1 MMKRE
6 RKTACPDKA
15 DSWKRIARVINSN
28 FGRNDVI
35 ITVKRTG
42 KLSEIAEK
50 WGMSVEELISYWEKK
65 EPEYGAKMRRLVR
78 EHEDQESGSGGEK
91 SKKKLRK
98 KRECRAGRSGEERKN
113 YLISFI
119 FGVGLGYLVLFFF
132 RLLQLI
138 Q

>member
-1 MMKRE
+1 MNKQYRSL
-6 RKTACPDKA
+6 TY
-15 DSWKRIARVINSN
+15 
-28 FGRNDVI
+28 
-35 ITVKRTG
+35 
-42 KLSEIAEK
+42 IAEK
-50 WGMSVEELISYWEKK
+50 RGMSVEELISYWEKK
-65 EPEYGAKMRRLVR
+65 EPEYGAKLRRLVR

-98 KRECRAGRSGEERKN
+98 KRECRAGRSGEKRKN

-132 RLLQLI
+132 RLLQMI